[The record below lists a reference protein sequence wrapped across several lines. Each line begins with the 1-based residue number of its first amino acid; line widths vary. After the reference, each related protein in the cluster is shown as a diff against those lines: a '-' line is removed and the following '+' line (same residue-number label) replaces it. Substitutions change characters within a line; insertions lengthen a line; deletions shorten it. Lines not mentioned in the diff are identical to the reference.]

1 MKRFFDL
8 SLALFIMPII
18 TVPMVL
24 IALVI
29 KVNSKGP
36 ILYWSD
42 RVGIKKAIY
51 RMPKFRT
58 MKIETPSVATH
69 LLLNPEFF
77 YTPIGKF
84 LRQTSLDELP
94 QIWSIIL
101 GDMSFVG
108 PRPALFNQDNLVLI
122 REEKAINNLIPG
134 LTGWAQINGRDDL
147 SIEEKVQFDYEYL
160 QKRSNYFDLIIL
172 FKTFI
177 KAF

>member
-69 LLLNPEFF
+69 LLLNQ
-77 YTPIGKF
+77 Y
-84 LRQTSLDELP
+84 
-94 QIWSIIL
+94 
-101 GDMSFVG
+101 
-108 PRPALFNQDNLVLI
+108 
-122 REEKAINNLIPG
+122 
-134 LTGWAQINGRDDL
+134 
-147 SIEEKVQFDYEYL
+147 
-160 QKRSNYFDLIIL
+160 
-172 FKTFI
+172 
-177 KAF
+177 